1 MKKIGT
7 YLAFPLLV
15 ILILLLY
22 GFSLKRNQ
30 QKKVQ
35 KIEVQFEGGE
45 NEFLT
50 HESVNKLL
58 IQNNEEFK
66 NQPKSVIDLHELENL
81 ISANPYVEEAVVF
94 LTPRGLLKTQIKQ
107 REPLARIITNNESY
121 YIDKYG
127 VKIPLSSNHS
137 ARVPLVLGV
146 NSFKDVKEITQLVNY
161 FFEDDFLKKEIVAM
175 KKMPNDEYVFNVR
188 SGDYKINFGKCVNID
203 KKIKKIKAFYNKA
216 LLDKT
221 IHNYKTI
228 NVKYHNQVVCTK
240 QHQVGKAKSLGVKRG
255 VVNNITQTIQ
265 SIQQAVDEA
274 ESVSGQKIEEVVV
287 GIAGQHIR
295 SLHHSDYIT
304 RTKSDEVIEAK
315 DINDLENQV
324 HKLVMLPG
332 EEIIHV
338 LPQEFKVDSQAD
350 IKEPIGMYGGRL
362 EANFHVVVGQVSSI
376 RNIGR
381 CVKSAGLS
389 LSDITL
395 EPLASASAVLSRE
408 EKEAGVA
415 LIDIGGGTTDLAIF
429 KDGIIRHTAVIPFG
443 GNVITE
449 DIKEGCS
456 IIEKQAELLKVKFGS
471 AWPGENKETE
481 IVSIPGEH
489 VYLEIKNYGHETQK
503 GKLIAG
509 IVLTGGGSQ
518 LKHLRQ
524 LVEYITGMDARIGF
538 PNENLAGESDDN
550 LSSPSYATAVGLL
563 MEGLSKPEIERVVE
577 EKVVTEAS
585 FQPIESVEKESIVIE
600 DKQVE
605 PKRRAKSFFDKFTER
620 FKEFLD
626 NAE

>member
-1 MKKIGT
+1 MEDNKIAVGLDIGT
-7 YLAFPLLV
+7 TKIIAMIGRKNEYD
-15 ILILLLY
+15 
-22 GFSLKRNQ
+22 
-30 QKKVQ
+30 
-35 KIEVQFEGGE
+35 KIEVVG
-45 NEFLT
+45 
-50 HESVNKLL
+50 
-58 IQNNEEFK
+58 I
-66 NQPKSVIDLHELENL
+66 
-81 ISANPYVEEAVVF
+81 
-94 LTPRGLLKTQIKQ
+94 
-107 REPLARIITNNESY
+107 
-121 YIDKYG
+121 
-127 VKIPLSSNHS
+127 
-137 ARVPLVLGV
+137 
-146 NSFKDVKEITQLVNY
+146 
-161 FFEDDFLKKEIVAM
+161 
-175 KKMPNDEYVFNVR
+175 
-188 SGDYKINFGKCVNID
+188 
-203 KKIKKIKAFYNKA
+203 
-216 LLDKT
+216 
-221 IHNYKTI
+221 
-228 NVKYHNQVVCTK
+228 
-240 QHQVGKAKSLGVKRG
+240 GKAKSLGVKRG
-255 VVNNITQTIQ
+255 VVSNITQTIQ
-265 SIQQAVDEA
+265 SIQQAVEEA
-274 ESVSGQKIEEVVV
+274 ESVSGMKIEDVIV

-304 RTKSDEVIEAK
+304 RNNADEVIDEA
-315 DINDLENQV
+315 DIENLVNQV

-381 CVKSAGLS
+381 CVKSAGLD

-395 EPLASASAVLSRE
+395 EPLASAAAVLSVE

-443 GNVITE
+443 GNVITD

-456 IIEKQAELLKVKFGS
+456 IIEKQAELLKIKFGS

-481 IVSIPGEH
+481 IVSIPGLRGREPKEITLKNLSKIIHARVQEIIEH
-489 VYLEIKNYGHETQK
+489 VYLEVKNYGHETAK

-538 PNENLAGESDDN
+538 PNEHLAGDSEDA

-563 MEGLSKPEIERVVE
+563 MEGLNRDARE
-577 EKVVTEAS
+577 ED
-585 FQPIESVEKESIVIE
+585 VIE
-600 DKQVE
+600 EVTQEGAEISENDKAIDE
-605 PKRRAKSFFDKFTER
+605 KPKSKKKKSFFDKFTESL
-620 FKEFLD
+620 KDFLD